1 MNRYNNILAKL
12 SDFTKK
18 YYTKLLIKGLLL
30 FLVFGLLFFFITLGI
45 EYFLWLNSTGRL
57 VLLLLFVAIEGYL
70 LFKFILTPI
79 FYLFKLKKGISNKQA
94 SLMIGKH
101 FSGVDDKLYNLLD
114 FAEDKNQ
121 SELLL
126 ASIEQRSRELDTVPF
141 VNAIDFKENLKYAKY
156 LILPALFFGLIWL
169 SGNLTS
175 FFSSTERIVNFD
187 TAYSPPAP
195 FSFQLLSNDLDVLND
210 KEYTISVQTVGELKP
225 EAVYIDIDGN
235 RLLLSE
241 VDGVYQHTLKPPFKS
256 TDFYFEANDVRSKSY
271 RINALETPSIQN
283 FELQLNYP
291 SYLKRRPEVL
301 KSTGNATFPE
311 GTRVSWSVQAQNT
324 DNIRLIEKDT
334 AITFKKNNQN
344 FEWSKRVYAN
354 YQYELAT
361 SNENVDDY
369 EKLAFEFKVVIDAF
383 PTIKVT
389 ETKDSLNLNTFYY
402 SGELS
407 DDYGLSRLQLVYYSS
422 EQPQNIQ
429 RLNLKELNNNFDQ
442 FYYTFPSGLNLDVSK
457 AYSYYFEVTDNDA
470 IHSGKKSKSQVFS
483 TSLLNAEALKS
494 KELESQQSIIKNL
507 GKSLENYKEQKEKLN
522 ELNKEQKE
530 KKSLNFNDQTQLKDF
545 LKKQE
550 QQENMMKK
558 FSKQLKENLEKN
570 ELDDKMS
577 ELLKERLERQ
587 ELEAKKNEKLLKE
600 LNELADK
607 INKDD
612 LKKQLE
618 ELGKNQQKNERNL
631 EQLVELTKRY
641 YVTEKASQLASELK
655 KLAEKQEEAAQEK
668 LENEIEKQI
677 ELNEKF
683 NSISD
688 ELKELAKDN
697 QDLKKPLDLSID
709 DTKQENTKQDQQQ
722 AIEALEK
729 EAQELE
735 ESKDKQE
742 AGKKAANK
750 QNAAAQKMKEMSEA
764 LEQST
769 ASGGGGSSIVED
781 AEMLRQILDNL
792 ITFSFKQ
799 ENLYDVL
806 STSDVDLPQ
815 FAGSIKAQQE
825 LRELFEHVDDSLF
838 ALSLRRAELSEF
850 VNEQI
855 TEVYYNTDKALE
867 LIAESQIY
875 QGVGYQ
881 KYVISAAN
889 SLSDFLANLLDNMQE
904 SMQSGNGQGEG
915 EGFQLPD
922 IIKSQ
927 SELSEKMEGQGKG
940 KKDGE
945 EGKEGQGE
953 KGQGQEGEGKEGQG
967 KDPGEGQSGGSGASG
982 SSGDGENGEGKNGKG
997 KNGQNE
1003 DKDGKGGKNG
1013 KNGKNG
1019 GSGSQGEESENGP
1032 SEEELKEIF
1041 EIYKEQQKIRQE
1053 LEKQL
1058 EDMINEGDRNLS
1070 KKLIRQMEDF
1080 ENELLENGITQS
1092 GINKINTIK
1101 YELIKLQNAA
1111 MKQGEKKERESNTNQ
1126 RNFENPIL
1134 TKPLQ
1139 LKEDKNEVE
1148 ILNRETLPLKQNYK
1162 NKVKYYFKK
1171 DD

>member
-1 MNRYNNILAKL
+1 
-12 SDFTKK
+12 
-18 YYTKLLIKGLLL
+18 
-30 FLVFGLLFFFITLGI
+30 
-45 EYFLWLNSTGRL
+45 
-57 VLLLLFVAIEGYL
+57 
-70 LFKFILTPI
+70 
-79 FYLFKLKKGISNKQA
+79 
-94 SLMIGKH
+94 MIGKH
-101 FSGVDDKLYNLLD
+101 FSNVDDKLYNLFD

-126 ASIEQRSRELDTVPF
+126 ASIEQRSRDLDTIPF
-141 VNAIDFKENLKYAKY
+141 LNAIDFKENLKYAKY
-156 LILPALFFGLIWL
+156 LIIPALVFGLIWL
-169 SGNLTS
+169 SGNLKS

-195 FSFQLLSNDLDVLND
+195 FSFKLLSNDLDVLND
-210 KEYTISVQTVGELKP
+210 KDYTISVLTVGELKP

-235 RLLLSE
+235 KLLLSE
-241 VDGVYQHTLKPPFKS
+241 VDGVYQYTLKPPFKS
-256 TDFYFEANDVRSKSY
+256 ADFYFEANSVKSRSY

-283 FELQLNYP
+283 FELKLDYP
-291 SYLKRRPEVL
+291 SYLNRRAEVL

-311 GTRVSWSVQAQNT
+311 GTKVSWTISAQNT
-324 DNIRLIEKDT
+324 ESITLIEKDT
-334 AITFKKNNQN
+334 AIALRKNDNS
-344 FEWSKRVYAN
+344 FDWSKRVYSN
-354 YQYELAT
+354 YQYEIAT
-361 SNENVDDY
+361 SNSNVENY
-369 EKLAFEFKVVIDAF
+369 EKLAYEFKVVKDAF

-389 ETKDSLNLNTFYY
+389 ETKDSLNPNTFYY
-402 SGELS
+402 SGEVS
-407 DDYGLSRLQLVYYSS
+407 DDYGLSEIALVYFSGK
-422 EQPQNIQ
+422 EPQKTE
-429 RLNLKELNNNFDQ
+429 RLNLKKLANNFDR
-442 FYYTFPSGLNLDVSK
+442 FYYTFPSGLNLDVSE

-470 IHSGKKSKSQVFS
+470 IHKGKKSKSQVFS
-483 TSLLNAEALKS
+483 TSLLNADELKN

-507 GKSLENYKEQKEKLN
+507 DKSLENYKEQKEKLN
-522 ELNKEQKE
+522 EINKEQKE

-550 QQENMMKK
+550 QQENMMQK

-570 ELDDKMS
+570 EADDKMS

-587 ELEAKKNEKLLKE
+587 EIEAKKNEELLKE

-612 LKKQLE
+612 LKKRLE
-618 ELGKNQQKNERNL
+618 ELGKNQQKSERNL

-641 YVTEKASQLASELK
+641 YVTEKAAQLAAELM
-655 KLAEKQEEAAQEK
+655 KLAEKQEEAAE
-668 LENEIEKQI
+668 ENLNDEIEKQK

-683 NSISD
+683 NELSD
-688 ELKELAKDN
+688 QMKELEKDN

-709 DTKQENTKQDQQQ
+709 DTKQEDTKQDQQQ
-722 AIEALEK
+722 ATEALEK
-729 EAQELE
+729 EAQEPSN
-735 ESKDKQE
+735 SKEKQD
-742 AGKKAANK
+742 AGNKAANK
-750 QNAAAQKMKEMSEA
+750 QKAAAQKMREMSEQ
-764 LEQST
+764 LE
-769 ASGGGGSSIVED
+769 ASSAGGGGGSSISED

-799 ENLYDVL
+799 ENLYDDL

-825 LRELFEHVDDSLF
+825 LKELFEHVDDSLF
-838 ALSLRRAELSEF
+838 ALSLRRAEISEF

-867 LIAESQIY
+867 YMAESQIY

-889 SLSDFLANLLDNMQE
+889 SLSDFLANLLDNMQD
-904 SMQSGNGQGEG
+904 SMQSGSGEG
-915 EGFQLPD
+915 ESQGFQLPD

-927 SELSEKMEGQGKG
+927 SELSEKMKGKG
-940 KKDGE
+940 KGKQGKEGGE
-945 EGKEGQGE
+945 KGEQGKEGQS
-953 KGQGQEGEGKEGQG
+953 GEGKEGQG
-967 KDPGEGQSGGSGASG
+967 KKPGDGESGSDGQSG
-982 SSGDGENGEGKNGKG
+982 SSGNG
-997 KNGQNE
+997 KNGQGQNGKTQS
-1003 DKDGKGGKNG
+1003 KDGQGGQNG
-1013 KNGKNG
+1013 KDGKNG
-1019 GSGSQGEESENGP
+1019 GSESQGEGSESGP

-1041 EIYKEQQKIRQE
+1041 EIYKEQQMIRQE
-1053 LEKQL
+1053 LDKQL
-1058 EDMINEGDRNLS
+1058 QDMINQGDRKLGE
-1070 KKLIRQMEDF
+1070 KLIKQMEDF
-1080 ENELLENGITQS
+1080 ENELLENGITQA

-1126 RNFENPIL
+1126 KSFDNPIL
-1134 TKPLQ
+1134 TRPLQ
-1139 LKEDKNEVE
+1139 LNEDKNEIE

>member
-1 MNRYNNILAKL
+1 MNSYKNILVKL
-12 SDFTKK
+12 SGFTKK
-18 YYTKLLIKGLLL
+18 YYTKRLIRGLLL

-45 EYFLWLNSTGRL
+45 EYILWLNSAGRL
-57 VLLLLFVAIEGYL
+57 VLLLLFIAIEGYL

-101 FSGVDDKLYNLLD
+101 FSRVDDKLYNLLD

-126 ASIEQRSRELDTVPF
+126 ASIEQRSLELDTVPF
-141 VNAIDFKENLKYAKY
+141 VNAVDLKENLKYAKY

-169 SGNLTS
+169 SGNFTS

-187 TAYSPPAP
+187 TAYTPPAP

-210 KEYTISVQTVGELKP
+210 KEYTIAVQTIGELKP

-235 RLLLSE
+235 KLLLSK
-241 VDGVYQHTLKPPFKS
+241 VDGIYQHTLKPPFKS
-256 TDFYFEANDVRSKSY
+256 ADFYFEANSVKSKRY

-283 FELQLNYP
+283 FELQLDYP

-301 KSTGNATFPE
+301 RSTGNATFPE
-311 GTRVSWSVQAQNT
+311 GTKVTWLITAQNT
-324 DNIRLIEKDT
+324 ENISLIENDT
-334 AITFKKNNQN
+334 AVELRKREQF
-344 FEWSKRVYAN
+344 FDWSKRVYSN
-354 YQYELAT
+354 YQYEIAT
-361 SNENVDDY
+361 SNNNVENY
-369 EKLAFEFKVVIDAF
+369 EKLAYEFKVVKDAF

-389 ETKDSLNLNTFYY
+389 ETRDSLNLNTFYY
-402 SGELS
+402 LGELS
-407 DDYGLSRLQLVYYSS
+407 DDYGLSNIDLVYYTS
-422 EQPQNIQ
+422 EQPQNVQ
-429 RLNLKELNNNFDQ
+429 KLNLKELTNNFDR
-442 FYYTFPSGLNLDVSK
+442 FYYTFPSGLNLDVGK
-457 AYSYYFEVTDNDA
+457 DYSYYFEVTDNDA
-470 IHSGKKSKSQVFS
+470 IHQGKKSKSQVFS
-483 TSLLNAEALKS
+483 TSLLNDVALKN

-507 GKSLENYKEQKEKLN
+507 SKSLENYKEQKDKLN
-522 ELNKEQKE
+522 ELNEEQKE
-530 KKSLNFNDQTQLKDF
+530 KKSLNFNDQSQLKDF

-550 QQENMMKK
+550 QEEKMMQK

-570 ELDDKMS
+570 EDDDKLS

-587 ELEAKKNEKLLKE
+587 EIEAKKNEKLLEE
-600 LNELADK
+600 LNKIADK
-607 INKDD
+607 INKED
-612 LKKQLE
+612 LKKKLE
-618 ELGKNQQKNERNL
+618 ELGKNQQKSERNL

-641 YVTEKASQLASELK
+641 YVTEKASQLAKELK
-655 KLAEKQEEAAQEK
+655 KLAEEQEKAAQEK
-668 LENEIEKQI
+668 LENEIEKQK
-677 ELNEKF
+677 ELNEEF
-683 NSISD
+683 NKLSD
-688 ELKELAKDN
+688 ELKELEKDN
-697 QDLKKPLDLSID
+697 QDLKKPIDLSID
-709 DTKQENTKQDQQQ
+709 DSKQENTKKDQQQ
-722 AIEALEK
+722 ATEALEK
-729 EAQELE
+729 EAQEPSESLE
-735 ESKDKQE
+735 KQE
-742 AGKKAANK
+742 AGNK

-764 LEQST
+764 LEKS
-769 ASGGGGSSIVED
+769 SSGGGGGSSITED

-799 ENLYDVL
+799 ENLYDDL

-815 FAGSIKAQQE
+815 FASSIRAQQE

-867 LIAESQIY
+867 LMAESQIY

-904 SMQSGNGQGEG
+904 SMQSGSSEGEG

-927 SELSEKMEGQGKG
+927 SELSEKMKGQGKG
-940 KKDGE
+940 EK
-945 EGKEGQGE
+945 EGKED
-953 KGQGQEGEGKEGQG
+953 QGQEGQGQKGDGKDGEGKNS
-967 KDPGEGQSGGSGASG
+967 GEGQAGNNGANGSLGK
-982 SSGDGENGEGKNGKG
+982 GENNQGKNGKG
-997 KNGQNE
+997 NNGQNGGKE
-1003 DKDGKGGKNG
+1003 GKGGQNG
-1013 KNGKNG
+1013 KEGKNRG
-1019 GSGSQGEESENGP
+1019 AASQGQGSENNS
-1032 SEEELKEIF
+1032 SEEELQEIF

-1058 EDMINEGDRNLS
+1058 ADMINQGDRNLG

-1092 GINKINTIK
+1092 GITKINTIK

-1126 RNFENPIL
+1126 RDFENPIL

-1139 LKEDKNEVE
+1139 LELDKNEIE

-1162 NKVKYYFKK
+1162 NKVKHYFKEH
-1171 DD
+1171 D